1 MSGMIQFEAD
11 DGGRQEAGYKGLTGD
26 CVIRSIAI
34 TSGIP
39 YKTVY
44 KELSERQ
51 DKFHQELHPNSHYF
65 GTLKKK
71 SVRSGVYT
79 SVWMDYVEELGY
91 KQIPVDSGITSWD
104 DIPKTGKL
112 LIRVPQHLSC
122 VVDGV
127 IHDTWDPF
135 GKHIKNIFVAP
146 SAGDKAEVDDAES
159 VPVFFEN
166 QASVIGAK
174 VVSKHSKKRYFIVD
188 LTGKKVAYLTFPKA
202 SQKWTLTCIIG
213 DKKVK
218 SIVDHKSGEVLC
230 RHLYMLQEYNNT
242 PF

>member
-1 MSGMIQFEAD
+1 MSGMIKFNEN
-11 DGGRQEAGYKGLTGD
+11 DGGRQEAGYKGQTYD

-34 TSGIP
+34 TSDIP
-39 YKTVY
+39 YKEVY
-44 KELSERQ
+44 KELQERQ
-51 DKFHQELHPNSHYF
+51 KAFSEKNFPN
-65 GTLKKK
+65 KKRAQ

-79 SVWMDYVEELGY
+79 SVWVDYVAELGY
-91 KQIPVDSGITSWD
+91 KQIPVDSGVTSWD
-104 DIPKTGKL
+104 DIPKAGKL

-122 VVDGV
+122 VMDGI

-135 GKHIKNIFVAP
+135 GMQIKNIFVAP
-146 SAGDKAEVDDAES
+146 SDVAEEDDTES
-159 VPVFFEN
+159 VPAFFEK

-174 VVSKHSKKRYFIVD
+174 VIRKHSKKRYFIVD
-188 LTGKKVAYLTFPKA
+188 LNGKKVAYLTLPKA

-218 SIVDHKSGEVLC
+218 SIVDHKSDKVLS